1 MASVPGPGLVGE
13 AEPGAGRNFGPSGMN
28 WFAGPTV
35 ADPALVIVANS
46 GAGGS
51 GGQAIG
57 QTGDA
62 APSPTVDTGSAHGTG
77 ESGVL
82 IGNAVVSGHWES
94 GVGGTSIVE
103 SPGMPNS
110 VGGVASPIPVVD
122 LSETEA
128 ASPPLPGTTTE
139 LVGDPGDPGGPMS
152 EFIGRPFN
160 PLASLGRAATFSN
173 SMVSPSLLLGGAF
186 VEANRG
192 LSPAT
197 ESDDSSTGL
206 IQGKGLLDY
215 AAGREMEMMAGTFVP
230 LTILSAGLDSNLVR
244 EATLGDLSTGDG
256 LVGRSSVF
264 GEGRLR
270 MAGPLSAA
278 AIDEVLAIAKVGKA
292 GIEEP
297 VDATD
302 LAQPVGADLI
312 GGLLPFQSE
321 SIQRVVDQFVNELE
335 ELRAGEAILSRPRN
349 VVVLTSA
356 ALGTIAAA
364 EVLRR
369 RMQTRPRANV
379 RSGGRSGS
387 SGSETIG
394 FPELPGSWSTRY
406 T

>member
-1 MASVPGPGLVGE
+1 
-13 AEPGAGRNFGPSGMN
+13 
-28 WFAGPTV
+28 
-35 ADPALVIVANS
+35 
-46 GAGGS
+46 
-51 GGQAIG
+51 
-57 QTGDA
+57 
-62 APSPTVDTGSAHGTG
+62 
-77 ESGVL
+77 
-82 IGNAVVSGHWES
+82 
-94 GVGGTSIVE
+94 
-103 SPGMPNS
+103 
-110 VGGVASPIPVVD
+110 
-122 LSETEA
+122 
-128 ASPPLPGTTTE
+128 
-139 LVGDPGDPGGPMS
+139 MS